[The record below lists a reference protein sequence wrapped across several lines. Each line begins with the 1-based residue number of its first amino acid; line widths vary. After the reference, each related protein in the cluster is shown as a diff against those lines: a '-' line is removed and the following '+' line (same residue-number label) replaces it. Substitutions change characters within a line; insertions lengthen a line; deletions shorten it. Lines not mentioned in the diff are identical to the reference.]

1 MNIYLHN
8 GPKIVIY
15 LCPFV
20 PRLKQ
25 KNLELPWGLWDGLQ
39 KKSLWGLTFYPTIVG
54 KKFLDESA
62 ILVVL
67 YYTIR
72 GQLDGRIKELKP

>member
-1 MNIYLHN
+1 LSPVKTKKLGATL
-8 GPKIVIY
+8 GPVGW
-15 LCPFV
+15 PA
-20 PRLKQ
+20 
-25 KNLELPWGLWDGLQ
+25 